1 LAIPAM
7 ACELV
12 NRWPGALIPR
22 DGNMSGT
29 ETNGG

>member
-1 LAIPAM
+1 M